1 VPLLY
6 GRQQLSLRP
15 PSGAPGR
22 GWQDATARS
31 GIGGCVDVS
40 WPFYAGFIAFV
51 VAMLLVDLKLFHA
64 EEHEPSVRE
73 SATWVGIWIS
83 LALAFGIGVLVLEG
97 GQLAGEYFAGYLIE
111 YSLSVDNMF
120 VFVVIF
126 SYFKVPRAFQHQ
138 VLFFGILGAII
149 FRGLFIWAGTAL
161 IQSFHWVIYVFG
173 AFLIFTAYR
182 IARGATENI
191 HPEDNPVLKMVRR
204 RFPATHEYDG
214 QKLFTV
220 RNGKRLATPLFIV
233 LVFIEFTDILFAV
246 DSIPAIFGVTKEPF
260 IVLTS
265 NVFAILGLRA
275 LYFLVAG
282 GMDRLHLLNYGLAAV
297 LAFVGVKMLLEAVH
311 VEVPIWLSLLVIVVA
326 LGITTAASLLIP
338 ERPGDEQ
345 DRGPLG
351 DGGGAR
357 AEEDAKEKDA
367 KQDAEKRS

>member
-1 VPLLY
+1 M
-6 GRQQLSLRP
+6 
-15 PSGAPGR
+15 
-22 GWQDATARS
+22 
-31 GIGGCVDVS
+31 DVS

-73 SATWVGIWIS
+73 SATWVGIWIT

-326 LGITTAASLLIP
+326 LGVTTAASLLIP
-338 ERPGDEQ
+338 ERPGDE
-345 DRGPLG
+345 DRGPPG
-351 DGGGAR
+351 GGGGAR
-357 AEEDAKEKDA
+357 AEEDAK
-367 KQDAEKRS
+367 QDAEKRS